1 MCVSYPARV
10 LALEDGDTAL
20 VDTALV
26 DQRGR
31 PQRVVLLGTGPV
43 AVGDWLVVHSGVAL
57 ARVDAAEAEL
67 RRALIDRATGG
78 DS

>member
-1 MCVSYPARV
+1 MCVSYPACV
-10 LALEDGDTAL
+10 LAVEPGG
-20 VDTALV
+20 TALV
-26 DQRGR
+26 DQHGR
-31 PQRVVLLGTGPV
+31 AQRVMLLDTGPV